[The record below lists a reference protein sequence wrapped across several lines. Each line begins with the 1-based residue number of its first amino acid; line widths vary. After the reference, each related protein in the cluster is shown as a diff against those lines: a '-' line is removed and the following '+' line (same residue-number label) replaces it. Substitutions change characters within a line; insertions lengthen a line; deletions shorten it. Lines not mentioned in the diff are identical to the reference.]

1 MSDDD
6 LLGELRTALTPDPVP
21 AAVVEAARASFT
33 WRSVD
38 EELAELLS
46 DSADLALTGVRGT
59 GDRRLSFEAPQ
70 LVIEF
75 VLVPGPRGSRLEGQL
90 APPGPARIEVRHG
103 DRDDRDP
110 GRRPRPV
117 RARRRPQRAARPA
130 RAARRRP
137 ARPHAGDERLT
148 PGRERGRGSAAT
160 PARTVVQL
168 LAAVLAALTALTAL
182 AFGAAAVF
190 ARRVLLDEAL
200 GLVARGLVTVL
211 DGRRLHQVR
220 RRVVERARDAVVERQ
235 LDQPDGVDDDARRVG
250 ESQTSSFTSA
260 VSGTSPN
267 GVPSTRMY
275 AHLRSCSHGTW
286 SDGPMWTLPAPR
298 S

>member
-90 APPGPARIEVRHG
+90 APAGPARIEVRHG
-103 DRDDRDP
+103 SETTEIDADDH
-110 GRRPRPV
+110 GR
-117 RARRRPQRAARPA
+117 
-130 RAARRRP
+130 
-137 ARPHAGDERLT
+137 
-148 PGRERGRGSAAT
+148 
-160 PARTVVQL
+160 
-168 LAAVLAALTALTAL
+168 
-182 AFGAAAVF
+182 F
-190 ARRVLLDEAL
+190 
-200 GLVARGLVTVL
+200 VL
-211 DGRRLHQVR
+211 DGVR
-220 RRVVERARDAVVERQ
+220 NGPLALRVLRDGDPPVRT
-235 LDQPDGVDDDARRVG
+235 PT
-250 ESQTSSFTSA
+250 TS
-260 VSGTSPN
+260 
-267 GVPSTRMY
+267 
-275 AHLRSCSHGTW
+275 L
-286 SDGPMWTLPAPR
+286 
-298 S
+298 